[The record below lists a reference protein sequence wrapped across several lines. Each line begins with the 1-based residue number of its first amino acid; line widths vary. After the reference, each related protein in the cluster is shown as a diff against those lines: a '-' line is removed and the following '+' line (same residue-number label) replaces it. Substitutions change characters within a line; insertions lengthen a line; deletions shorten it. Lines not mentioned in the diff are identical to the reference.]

1 MAATREQKNESQNRI
16 RAEKRK
22 LTSLLSRC
30 DSDLR
35 KQCDASL
42 RTFLET
48 CFPIA
53 FRLEW
58 SDDHLRLIKD
68 IENATIH
75 GLLKALA
82 MPRGSGKTT
91 ILIRAALWAILTK
104 RRRFL
109 CIVAATEAKARR
121 LLRSIKTEILHNEK
135 LHELY
140 AAELQ
145 AVLALGNEAKNASQ
159 QNYNG
164 MLTGTEW
171 TVDSISFGL
180 IDGSELTG
188 AAISVCGITG
198 NIRGQEITL
207 SSGEVMRPDMALIDD
222 PQTKKS
228 AKSQGQC
235 AERHETMMGDVL
247 GMAGPDSD
255 ISALCTC
262 TVIYEDDL
270 ADKLL
275 DRKKS
280 PEWNGDKCQM
290 VYKWPKNE
298 GIWEQY
304 RTIATQE
311 KLEGGDGSKANA
323 FVEENYDEMHA
334 GSLVAWPQ
342 RKGKRAFSALQ
353 YAYDLRFRDEVSF
366 FAEYQ
371 NAPLSSSSELPF
383 ELDSDEIARR
393 VNTTKRLCVP
403 SECEKITV
411 QIDVQKHVLF
421 YVVSAWSMKGRG
433 HVIDYGTWP
442 DQKRVRFTKR
452 ELRQKLADA
461 TNASSMA
468 EAIYA
473 GLENLVEMLFK
484 RQHAREDGV
493 TLTVDRIGIDAK
505 WGQSTGTVRR
515 FCREY
520 KQQGRVIP
528 TMGQY
533 VGAKSYQWQSVTND
547 KKTSPGLHS
556 RLQPAKADNRVREL
570 LIDTNWWKSVV
581 AERLSVGKG
590 AEKAILLFNDKPHM
604 HKMFADHCCE
614 ETPVQEETRT
624 GKKIVEWR
632 QPPSAENDFWDC
644 LVGSCVLASWEGV
657 KVDGEQGV
665 QDQKKNTRKR
675 RRVAPLAC

>member
-247 GMAGPDSD
+247 GMAGLDSH
-255 ISALCTC
+255 ISALCT
-262 TVIYEDDL
+262 
-270 ADKLL
+270 
-275 DRKKS
+275 
-280 PEWNGDKCQM
+280 
-290 VYKWPKNE
+290 
-298 GIWEQY
+298 
-304 RTIATQE
+304 
-311 KLEGGDGSKANA
+311 
-323 FVEENYDEMHA
+323 
-334 GSLVAWPQ
+334 
-342 RKGKRAFSALQ
+342 
-353 YAYDLRFRDEVSF
+353 
-366 FAEYQ
+366 
-371 NAPLSSSSELPF
+371 
-383 ELDSDEIARR
+383 
-393 VNTTKRLCVP
+393 
-403 SECEKITV
+403 
-411 QIDVQKHVLF
+411 
-421 YVVSAWSMKGRG
+421 
-433 HVIDYGTWP
+433 
-442 DQKRVRFTKR
+442 
-452 ELRQKLADA
+452 
-461 TNASSMA
+461 
-468 EAIYA
+468 
-473 GLENLVEMLFK
+473 
-484 RQHAREDGV
+484 
-493 TLTVDRIGIDAK
+493 
-505 WGQSTGTVRR
+505 
-515 FCREY
+515 
-520 KQQGRVIP
+520 
-528 TMGQY
+528 
-533 VGAKSYQWQSVTND
+533 
-547 KKTSPGLHS
+547 
-556 RLQPAKADNRVREL
+556 
-570 LIDTNWWKSVV
+570 
-581 AERLSVGKG
+581 
-590 AEKAILLFNDKPHM
+590 
-604 HKMFADHCCE
+604 
-614 ETPVQEETRT
+614 
-624 GKKIVEWR
+624 
-632 QPPSAENDFWDC
+632 
-644 LVGSCVLASWEGV
+644 
-657 KVDGEQGV
+657 
-665 QDQKKNTRKR
+665 
-675 RRVAPLAC
+675 